1 MPSKDIWQDFE
12 LVRGGVSKCFPDV
25 LITGTITRNPDELIT
40 TIARR
45 RTLFS
50 PEERIASKQELEIHI
65 DDAIIAK
72 THTSM
77 YRFVKRVI
85 FLRHYPNE
93 YETLLTRW
101 T

>member
-12 LVRGGVSKCFPDV
+12 LVRGVVSKRFPDA
-25 LITGTITRNPDELIT
+25 LITGTITGNPDELIT
-40 TIARR
+40 AIARR
-45 RTLFS
+45 GTLFS
-50 PEERIASKQELEIHI
+50 QEERIVSKQELEIHI
-65 DDAIIAK
+65 DDVIIAK

-77 YRFVKRVI
+77 YLLVKRAI
-85 FLRHYPNE
+85 FLRHCPNK